1 MANIVRELAPTRTIS
16 DEYVRHV
23 SRNSL
28 FLRVLRIRSLAQEYD
43 PATANA
49 AELGTTPF
57 SFCPCFFSFS
67 FSPLVC

>member
-1 MANIVRELAPTRTIS
+1 VASIVRELAPTRTIS

-57 SFCPCFFSFS
+57 LSFS
-67 FSPLVC
+67 FPPLVC